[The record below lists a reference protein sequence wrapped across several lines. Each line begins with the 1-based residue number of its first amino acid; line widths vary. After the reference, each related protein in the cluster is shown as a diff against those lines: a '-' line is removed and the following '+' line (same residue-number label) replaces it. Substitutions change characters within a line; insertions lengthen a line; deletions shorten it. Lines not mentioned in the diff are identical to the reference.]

1 MKRKIVAVIL
11 ILTMLVALGTNA
23 SAAEPR
29 TTRVI
34 PTLSFNGT
42 TAECQVTV
50 TAVGK
55 KIVATLELWNG
66 DVLVDSWDGSASTRL
81 VINGSCTVVKGQ
93 TYTLKVSGTIAGEA
107 FEGTPVSAK
116 CN

>member
-1 MKRKIVAVIL
+1 MKRKFVAVIL
-11 ILTMLVALGTNA
+11 ILTMLVAFGTSA

-29 TTRVI
+29 ATLI
-34 PTLSFNGT
+34 DPELSFSGT
-42 TAECQVTV
+42 TAQCQVTV

-55 KIVATLELWNG
+55 RIEATLELWNG
-66 DVLVDSWDGSASTRL
+66 NVLVDSWTGSASTRL
-81 VINGSCTVVKGQ
+81 VINGSTSVVRGQ